1 MSSTAA
7 PAPADSAPER
17 NLNHS
22 DIHRVADTIPDDFMD
37 FDERESASSDHEQ
50 HDRQEAELSGE
61 ARRAAEGLE
70 LDEGEEAEERP
81 KKRQKQPQD
90 GREAEEAA
98 EGEEEAEGASEGDEG
113 EEQPEDGSETEAKE
127 PGKDAKP
134 DRLNLR
140 DDAVIVIDGHEI
152 SGAEVK
158 RGFMRTADYTRKTQE
173 VAEQRRHV
181 EGLQHTIRAQE
192 QELAQI
198 LDLAT
203 EITRGTIPQAPDIRQ
218 YDTSSPQGLAGYIQ
232 AQEAYNKQVKG
243 LETLVQAR
251 QAAAGQ
257 MTEQQRAAVQ
267 AQEEQRQQQM
277 QAHLQNEI
285 RLLQERIPELRT
297 REGWNNLYSE
307 VEKFGGH
314 YNLTPADVNALQDH
328 RQYAVLKDA
337 LAYRKL
343 QAAKPA
349 VVKQA
354 QAAPPIRPAA
364 RQGSGTR
371 AADPNRSAQEAFR
384 RNPTARTAAATLP
397 DSWFD

>member
-7 PAPADSAPER
+7 PASADSAPER

-22 DIHRVADTIPDDFMD
+22 DIRDVADSLPDDFAEYD
-37 FDERESASSDHEQ
+37 DSPSSDHER
-50 HDRQEAELSGE
+50 HDREEPELSGE
-61 ARRAAEGLE
+61 ARRAAEDLN
-70 LDEGEEAEERP
+70 LDEGEEPAERP

-90 GREAEEAA
+90 GREAEEAP
-98 EGEEEAEGASEGDEG
+98 EGGEEAEGASEDDEG
-113 EEQPEDGSETEAKE
+113 EEQPEDGSEPEAKE
-127 PGKDAKP
+127 PDKDAKP

-152 SGAEVK
+152 NGAEVK
-158 RGFMRTADYTRKTQE
+158 RGFLRQADYTRKTQE
-173 VAEQRRHV
+173 VAAERQQVQALR
-181 EGLQHTIRAQE
+181 QHIGAQE

-203 EITRGTIPQAPDIRQ
+203 AITRDVIPEQPDIRQ
-218 YDTSSPQGLAGYIQ
+218 YDTSTSEGVAAFLRAQQAYQGKVQGLQ
-232 AQEAYNKQVKG
+232 KLVEAQRAQ
-243 LETLVQAR
+243 
-251 QAAAGQ
+251 AGQ
-257 MTEQQRAAVQ
+257 MTEQQRADLQ

-297 REGWNNLYSE
+297 REGWNNLYSD

-328 RQYAVLKDA
+328 RQYAVLRDA

-349 VVKQA
+349 VQKQV

-371 AADPNRSAQEAFR
+371 AADPNRSAQEAFK

-397 DSWFD
+397 DSWFE